1 MTRLTEFIKFFF
13 QASNASE
20 SVTIW
25 IFEVPFSK
33 ETKKMIE
40 MIKIFTKKYETFSGS
55 IRK

>member
-25 IFEVPFSK
+25 VFEVPFPK
-33 ETKKMIE
+33 ETKKVIE
-40 MIKIFTKKYETFSGS
+40 IVNFTKKYETFSGN

>member
-1 MTRLTEFIKFFF
+1 MTRLTELIKFFF

-25 IFEVPFSK
+25 VFEVPFSK
-33 ETKKMIE
+33 EAEKMIE
-40 MIKIFTKKYETFSGS
+40 MIKLFTKKYETFSGN